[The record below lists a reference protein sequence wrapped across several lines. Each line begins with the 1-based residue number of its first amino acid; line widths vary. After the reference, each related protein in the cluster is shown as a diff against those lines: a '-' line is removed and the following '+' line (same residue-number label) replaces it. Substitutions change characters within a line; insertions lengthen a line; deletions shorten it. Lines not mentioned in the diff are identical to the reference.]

1 MRAGNPGAT
10 VQTSPLDRIQ
20 QRRAVLLSVLNGHR
34 PPRGPRL
41 PLRGKHVSSHNR
53 STSARRERPD
63 RGVRIGRA
71 GVAQRERL
79 ANGEPEPPEPCS
91 FRISGPR
98 LRRDRPCFSHSAGTP
113 SGARTRSRAWRS
125 TRPVA
130 AVVTTPAGRKAIV
143 DLPDSAPKFALS
155 TSRPSRD
162 SALRNARG
170 LCTTRLPGAA
180 RSFYALPPTR
190 EQPRNVRADFRLA
203 RAASIS
209 LNASRTRSR
218 RPAAQALTSTAT
230 RDAGDP

>member
-1 MRAGNPGAT
+1 M
-10 VQTSPLDRIQ
+10 QTSPLDRIQ

-79 ANGEPEPPEPCS
+79 ANGEPELRSPA
-91 FRISGPR
+91 RSGSQGRDSVGIGPVSVIPR
-98 LRRDRPCFSHSAGTP
+98 VHRRAPGRDRERGEAL
-113 SGARTRSRAWRS
+113 ARSRQSSRLPQGEKRS
-125 TRPVA
+125 WTCRTVP
-130 AVVTTPAGRKAIV
+130 
-143 DLPDSAPKFALS
+143 LFALS
-155 TSRPSRD
+155 TSRSSRG

-170 LCTTRLPGAA
+170 LCTPRLAGAA
-180 RSFYALPPTR
+180 RSFYALSPPR

-230 RDAGDP
+230 RDAGDPQRGN